1 MKKAVLTI
9 VFSLIVQFSFSQ
21 VIVGET
27 DVNKLDINYV
37 QLIGVNTSIFGK
49 KIKVY
54 IDYGQPAK
62 FFADPIKNSEGKAMK
77 FNSMVHALN
86 FMRKNNWKYKN
97 YTEAMF
103 NGKIRYVYLL
113 EKE

>member
-1 MKKAVLTI
+1 
-9 VFSLIVQFSFSQ
+9 
-21 VIVGET
+21 
-27 DVNKLDINYV
+27 
-37 QLIGVNTSIFGK
+37 
-49 KIKVY
+49 
-54 IDYGQPAK
+54 
-62 FFADPIKNSEGKAMK
+62 MK